1 MEKCSFCKL
10 YRVRQELAMKL
21 NLGRYL
27 DKERNILYHLSV
39 SLRPVVSFK
48 GKEMEYKM
56 EKSNSSPNGDQNKPQ
71 EGEGKTSF
79 LSRRSR
85 GEPPSL
91 QCPSEDCH
99 CDRAPIHSFN
109 AETRAV
115 FLKSCG

>member
-27 DKERNILYHLSV
+27 DKECNNILYHLSV

-56 EKSNSSPNGDQNKPQ
+56 EKIKQQPKW
-71 EGEGKTSF
+71 
-79 LSRRSR
+79 
-85 GEPPSL
+85 
-91 QCPSEDCH
+91 
-99 CDRAPIHSFN
+99 
-109 AETRAV
+109 
-115 FLKSCG
+115 

>member
-1 MEKCSFCKL
+1 
-10 YRVRQELAMKL
+10 MKL
-21 NLGRYL
+21 NLERYL
-27 DKERNILYHLSV
+27 DKECNILYHLGV

-48 GKEMEYKM
+48 EKKKMEYKM
-56 EKSNSSPNGDQNKPQ
+56 DKSNNSPNGDQNKPQ

-79 LSRRSR
+79 LSRGST